1 MNTLIS
7 LNFDEQPVLTCT
19 RTNKKR
25 SNVCD
30 FHRSLSALPNRF
42 SIAWLIQNDAIME
55 STVFYN
61 NQLGVPKFT
70 RVLYQQVK
78 MSSSGSISCYTK
90 ENTDWDFWM
99 KTLERE
105 RQRKPYSIQLMKL
118 LLIGMARLPLDRCWI
133 DFKQPRSKT
142 TQHSNTCFHLY
153 LQSKSR

>member
-55 STVFYN
+55 STVFHN
-61 NQLGVPKFT
+61 NQLGIPKFT
-70 RVLYQQVK
+70 GVLYQQVK

-90 ENTDWDFWM
+90 ENTDWDF
-99 KTLERE
+99 
-105 RQRKPYSIQLMKL
+105 
-118 LLIGMARLPLDRCWI
+118 
-133 DFKQPRSKT
+133 
-142 TQHSNTCFHLY
+142 
-153 LQSKSR
+153 